1 MFQSFFKL
9 FENPPPRI
17 RGFENSSPLDV
28 PDCMMDNHTVYSWS
42 TFNNDEQKIIFNSDT
57 VENNFE
63 NNVRYVPGR
72 TNCAWTYSAYLR
84 NARYFVSVKKFEIP
98 GCNDCN
104 CGSLDIYE
112 LEGAWRPGK
121 LLARVCGHNITK
133 NLSFRIHGEVH
144 KNSPPP
150 PDTILLIHFKSN
162 INHPKKLE
170 IDVSSKPIKIYGKK
184 NFDNKAKY
192 KMCMC
197 LKIVW
202 FIILW
207 KISMA
212 LIELDFVSLSRGMES
227 MQCYLWGRHSDKKN
241 NELKKM

>member
-1 MFQSFFKL
+1 MRCYQILFQSFFKL
-9 FENPPPRI
+9 FKNRPPRI
-17 RGFENSSPLDV
+17 RGFEHSSLLDI

-72 TNCAWTYSAYLR
+72 TNCAWTYSAFLK
-84 NARYFVSVKKFEIP
+84 NARYFVNVKKFEIP

-112 LEGAWRPGK
+112 HVWRPGK

-133 NLSFRIHGEVH
+133 KLSFRSHGEVH
-144 KNSPPP
+144 KNFR
-150 PDTILLIHFKSN
+150 LLFHFKSN

-184 NFDNKAKY
+184 NFENKA
-192 KMCMC
+192 
-197 LKIVW
+197 
-202 FIILW
+202 
-207 KISMA
+207 
-212 LIELDFVSLSRGMES
+212 
-227 MQCYLWGRHSDKKN
+227 
-241 NELKKM
+241 